1 MLENVNFFISI
12 FNLKENDSSKALYL
26 GFGICFI
33 SFIATILFS
42 FLDAKQDEEENCGDF
57 DSSVIDQEMHN
68 SSFIKILKGFSR
80 MFWLVS
86 ILTLFLYG
94 SFLPFNNICSGF
106 LMSTTF
112 SGIKDKD
119 LAQRKAGLYSSI
131 PFFISAFMIPIFGMF
146 IDIFGNRGYLLLLSG
161 IFGLISYSL
170 FFFSIPPIYSLIL
183 LGITYSIYASVAWP
197 LVSIVVKKY
206 QIVKFLLI

>member
-1 MLENVNFFISI
+1 
-12 FNLKENDSSKALYL
+12 
-26 GFGICFI
+26 
-33 SFIATILFS
+33 
-42 FLDAKQDEEENCGDF
+42 
-57 DSSVIDQEMHN
+57 
-68 SSFIKILKGFSR
+68 
-80 MFWLVS
+80 
-86 ILTLFLYG
+86 
-94 SFLPFNNICSGF
+94 
-106 LMSTTF
+106 
-112 SGIKDKD
+112 
-119 LAQRKAGLYSSI
+119 
-131 PFFISAFMIPIFGMF
+131 MIPIFGMF